1 MAAERMPD
9 FDEIN
14 TLIESL
20 RKLDRSFQRITSE
33 YKQHEETV
41 RRECRE
47 ALRKQS
53 AQFLQEIPVE
63 ELKNSKAGIRTG
75 VLEKAGY
82 HTLYDL
88 YKAENWKLQ
97 NIEGIGEK
105 QVASI
110 RSIQREFL
118 GRLSARARIRLTT
131 EKDDVQSRNMIHL
144 IAKLRRI
151 EQIRREAEPITEE
164 VHDDIMALTE
174 AVPIRSRLRWFFSFG
189 GTKKETIRAV
199 GDILAYCRSAR
210 YNLVRSLISQ
220 YGEAENMTVTGALED
235 FKKNSA
241 SYYAIIERLTGA
253 GEQQKLLYSSIPAQ
267 LAEQIDAFDLDL
279 GGFKGDLRAYQE
291 FGTRYILT
299 MKRVLLGDEMGLGKT
314 IQAIAAMTHLYREN
328 AGARFLV
335 VCPASVMINWCR
347 EIQKFSGIPVNL
359 LHGPLLEDS
368 LLCWQELGGI
378 AVTNYESMGKI
389 VGGINGQ
396 LTLSMLIID
405 EAHYIKN
412 PEAKRT
418 QYIHML
424 EDESERILLM
434 TGTPLEN
441 RVDEMCELIGFVRPD
456 LAETVR
462 KNAGM
467 RHVPQFKEMLAPVYL
482 RRQRDM
488 VLDELPPLTVEEEW
502 CEMTAE
508 DAAAYEA
515 EVLAGNFMGM
525 RRVSFLQ
532 EDLRASS
539 KAARLA
545 ELCAQAEDEGRKV
558 IVYSYFRDTIRKVC
572 EYLGERV
579 IGSIT
584 GSTPPE
590 ERQDLIDRFSQTSDG
605 AALVC
610 QIQAG
615 GTGLNIQAAA
625 VVIFCEPQ
633 IKPSL
638 TWQAISRVYRM
649 GQVQNVLVY
658 HLLCENTVD
667 EAMQEI
673 LAVKEEEF
681 DMFAHDSAIAE
692 AADGLA
698 DKDWIRQVVERERKK
713 YLPAVVN
720 MEKE

>member
-9 FDEIN
+9 FNEIDS
-14 TLIESL
+14 LIGNL
-20 RKLDRSFQRITSE
+20 GKLEKSFSKITSE
-33 YKQHEETV
+33 YDLHEKEL
-41 RRECRE
+41 RDECAE
-47 ALRKQS
+47 ALKRQS
-53 AQFLQEIPVE
+53 AHFLDEIPVE

-75 VLEKAGY
+75 LLEDAGY

-88 YKAENWKLQ
+88 YKASDWKLQ

-110 RSIQREFL
+110 RGILTEFL
-118 GRLSARARIRLTT
+118 VRLSARARIRLTMDQ
-131 EKDDVQSRNMIHL
+131 DDVQSRKLIHR
-144 IAKLRRI
+144 ICKFRKI
-151 EQIRREAEPITEE
+151 EQIRREAEPITDE
-164 VHDDIMALTE
+164 VTVNIRALTE
-174 AVPIRSRLRWFFSFG
+174 SVPIRSRLHWIFSFG
-189 GTKKETIRAV
+189 NTKKETLRAV
-199 GDILAYCRSAR
+199 SEILTYCRSAQ
-210 YNLVRSLISQ
+210 YNLVRNLVSR
-220 YGEAENMTVTGALED
+220 YGEALQMNADEALED

-241 SYYAIIERLTGA
+241 SYYAIIERITGTGA
-253 GEQQKLLYSSIPAQ
+253 QPELLYSSISSE
-267 LAEQIDAFDLDL
+267 LAGQINAFPLNL
-279 GGFKGDLRAYQE
+279 RGFKGDLRAYQE
-291 FGTRYILT
+291 FGAKYILT

-314 IQAIAAMTHLYREN
+314 IQAIAAMTHIYREKP
-328 AGARFLV
+328 GCCFLV

-347 EIQKFSGIPVNL
+347 EIQKFSDIPVNL
-359 LHGPLLEDS
+359 LHGPLLTDAFV
-368 LLCWQELGGI
+368 CWRELGGV

-389 VGGINGQ
+389 VDDINGQ
-396 LTLSMLIID
+396 MSLSMLVID

-441 RVDEMCELIGFVRPD
+441 RVGEMCELIGFVRPD

-462 KNAGM
+462 ANAGM

-488 VLDELPPLTVEEEW
+488 VLEELPPITEQEEW

-508 DAAAYEA
+508 DRVEYGAQ
-515 EVLAGNFMGM
+515 VLAGSFPGM

-532 EDLRASS
+532 KDMGTSS

-545 ELCAQAEDEGRKV
+545 ELCEQAEDEGRKV
-558 IVYSYFRDTIRKVC
+558 IVYSFFRDTIKKVC
-572 EYLGERV
+572 DHLGDRV
-579 IGSIT
+579 VGSIT
-584 GSTPPE
+584 GSTPAI
-590 ERQDLIDRFSQTSDG
+590 ERQDLVDRFSDG
-605 AALVC
+605 PDGSVLVC
-610 QIQAG
+610 QVQSG

-638 TWQAISRVYRM
+638 TWQAVSRAYRM
-649 GQVQNVLVY
+649 GQVQNVLVC
-658 HLLCENTVD
+658 HLLCQDTAD
-667 EAMQEI
+667 EAVRGI
-673 LAVKEEEF
+673 LSAKEAEF
-681 DMFAHDSAIAE
+681 DLFAQDSAMAE

-698 DKDWIRQVVERERKK
+698 DQEWIRQVVERERKK
-713 YLPAVVN
+713 YLPAVVT
-720 MEKE
+720 

>member
-9 FDEIN
+9 FKEIN
-14 TLIESL
+14 RLIESL
-20 RKLDRSFQRITSE
+20 EMLDRSFQRITAE
-33 YKQHEETV
+33 YEGHEEKV
-41 RRECRE
+41 RQACAAQLKKE
-47 ALRKQS
+47 S
-53 AQFLQEIPVE
+53 AEFLKEIPVE
-63 ELKNSKAGIRTG
+63 ELKNSKAGIRISA
-75 VLEKAGY
+75 LQSAGY
-82 HTLYDL
+82 NTLYDL

-105 QVASI
+105 QISSI
-110 RSIQREFL
+110 RSIIGEFL
-118 GRLSARARIRLTT
+118 TRLSTRARIRLTPDR
-131 EKDDVQSRNMIHL
+131 DDIASRTLIHE
-144 IAKLRRI
+144 IARFRKI
-151 EQIRREAEPITEE
+151 EQIRREAGPLTMS
-164 VHDDIMALTE
+164 VHETIGALTA
-174 AVPIRSRLRWFFSFG
+174 AVTIRSRFRWIFSFG
-189 GTKKETIRAV
+189 GTKTDTIRAI
-199 GDILAYCRSAR
+199 GDILTYCRSAE

-220 YGEAENMTVTGALED
+220 YGEAVNMGVLDAIED

-241 SYYAIIERLTGA
+241 SYYAIIERMTGA
-253 GEQQKLLYSSIPAQ
+253 GAKRELVYSSVPAQ
-267 LAEQIDAFDLDL
+267 LAEEIDAFPLNLDR
-279 GGFKGDLRAYQE
+279 FKGNLRAYQE

-314 IQAIAAMTHLYREN
+314 IQAIAAMTHLYGEDRQS
-328 AGARFLV
+328 RFLV

-347 EIQKFSGIPVNL
+347 EIQKFSDIPVNL
-359 LHGPLLEDS
+359 LHGPLLEDA
-368 LLCWQELGGI
+368 LLSFTELGGA

-389 VGGINGQ
+389 VGTIDNH
-396 LTLSMLIID
+396 LTLSMLVID

-418 QYIHML
+418 QYIHAL
-424 EDESERILLM
+424 DDESERILLM

-441 RVDEMCELIGFVRPD
+441 KVREMCELIGFVRPD
-456 LAETVR
+456 MVENVR
-462 KNAGM
+462 TYAGM
-467 RHVPQFKEMLAPVYL
+467 RQLPAFREMLAPVYL

-508 DAAAYEA
+508 DAAAYGV
-515 EVLAGNFMGM
+515 EVMCGNFMGM
-525 RRVSFLQ
+525 RRVSYLQ
-532 EDLRASS
+532 EDLRTSS
-539 KAARLA
+539 KAQRLF
-545 ELCAQAEDEGRKV
+545 ELCDQAMEGRQKV
-558 IVYSYFRDTIRKVC
+558 IVYSYFRETIRKVC
-572 EYLGERV
+572 DFLGPVV

-590 ERQDLIDRFSQTSDG
+590 ERQDLIDRFSQTPEG
-605 AALVC
+605 AVLVC

-615 GTGLNIQAAA
+615 GTGLKIQAAGI
-625 VVIFCEPQ
+625 VIFCEPQ

-698 DKDWIRQVVERERKK
+698 DKEWIRQIVEREKRK
-713 YLPAVVN
+713 YLPAVIN
-720 MEKE
+720 E